1 MLTRRLALGGMA
13 GVWAGVWAAA
23 GGLAHAAIA
32 APAGQRVQGGWL
44 RGQMRDVQ
52 RLAYVA
58 DWARAGRPVAIDMPG
73 AIAVPLA
80 PDGSFFI
87 GIDRDS
93 GDQGCL
99 LAESRGQLRVEPIA
113 IAPRAWPIEH
123 IDAPFH
129 PPAVPDEAFARIRAG
144 EVAQIDAARARD
156 TGAQGWRQ
164 SFIWPA
170 HGRISGR
177 FGAQRVY
184 RGTPGAYHSGLDIAP
199 GAGATYVAPTDGVV
213 VLAAPAPFTLEGNLL
228 MLDHGMGLNS
238 AFLHAQRLLVREGD
252 RVVQGQ
258 PLGLVGM
265 TGRATGPH
273 LHWSLRW
280 REARLDPLLILPPA

>member
-1 MLTRRLALGGMA
+1 VIPRRRALADIGLGLGLGLLPA
-13 GVWAGVWAAA
+13 SIRAATP
-23 GGLAHAAIA
+23 A
-32 APAGQRVQGGWL
+32 APPLADPVGVLMQGGWA
-44 RGQMRDVQ
+44 RGQVIGKP
-52 RLAYVA
+52 RLMLGSQPVECDA
-58 DWARAGRPVAIDMPG
+58 DGRFF
-73 AIAVPLA
+73 LA
-80 PDGSFFI
+80 F
-87 GIDRDS
+87 DRDAPPMANLMADY
-93 GDQGCL
+93 GAAGV
-99 LAESRGQLRVEPIA
+99 SRRVLT

-129 PPAVPDEAFARIRAG
+129 PPAVPDEAFAKLRAVELARI
-144 EVAQIDAARARD
+144 EAARAQV

-164 SFIWPA
+164 AFVWPA

-177 FGAQRVY
+177 FGSQRIY

-199 GAGATYVAPTDGVV
+199 GAGATYVAPADGVV
-213 VLAAPAPFTLEGNLL
+213 VLAAQAPFTLEGNLL

-252 RVVQGQ
+252 RVNQGQ

-280 REARLDPLLILPPA
+280 REARLDPLLILPAAG

>member
-1 MLTRRLALGGMA
+1 MISRRLALGGLGATLIAPRA
-13 GVWAGVWAAA
+13 GAATPTT
-23 GGLAHAAIA
+23 
-32 APAGQRVQGGWL
+32 APDVTGALIQGGWA
-44 RGQMRDVQ
+44 RGKVI
-52 RLAYVA
+52 
-58 DWARAGRPVAIDMPG
+58 GRPSLSLDGQALTYD
-73 AIAVPLA
+73 A
-80 PDGSFFI
+80 DGSFFLAF
-87 GIDRDS
+87 DRDA
-93 GDQGCL
+93 GPQAV
-99 LAESRGQLRVEPIA
+99 LAADYGGGSLRRALA
-113 IAPRAWPIEH
+113 IAPRGWPIEH

-129 PPAVPDEAFARIRAG
+129 PPAMPDADFMRIRSVELARIA
-144 EVAQIDAARARD
+144 AARAQL

-177 FGAQRVY
+177 FGSQRIY

-199 GAGATYVAPTDGVV
+199 GAGATYVAPADGVV
-213 VLAAPAPFTLEGNLL
+213 VLAAQAPFTLEGNLL

-252 RVVQGQ
+252 RVSQGQ

-265 TGRATGPH
+265 TGRASGPH

-280 REARLDPLLILPPA
+280 REARLDPLLILPPAG

>member
-1 MLTRRLALGGMA
+1 MALGGLA
-13 GVWAGVWAAA
+13 LALPAAR
-23 GGLAHAAIA
+23 GLA
-32 APAGQRVQGGWL
+32 APLPLRAQGQLIQGGWA
-44 RGQMRDVQ
+44 RGDAAAEAAVT
-52 RLAYVA
+52 LNGV
-58 DWARAGRPVAIDMPG
+58 
-73 AIAVPLA
+73 AVPMEQ
-80 PDGSFFI
+80 GQFFI
-87 GIDRDS
+87 AFDRDA
-93 GDQGCL
+93 GPRAD
-99 LAESRGQLRVEPIA
+99 LAVVGPGGLRHDDVLT

-144 EVAQIDAARARD
+144 ELARIEAARALG

-164 SFIWPA
+164 TFIWPA
-170 HGRISGR
+170 KGRISGR
-177 FGAQRVY
+177 FGSQRIY

-199 GAGATYVAPTDGVV
+199 GAGATYVAPADGVV
-213 VLAAPAPFTLEGNLL
+213 VLAAASPFTLEGNLL
-228 MLDHGMGLNS
+228 ILDHGMGLNS

-280 REARLDPLLILPPA
+280 REARMDPLLILPAGVPA

>member
-1 MLTRRLALGGMA
+1 
-13 GVWAGVWAAA
+13 V
-23 GGLAHAAIA
+23 
-32 APAGQRVQGGWL
+32 
-44 RGQMRDVQ
+44 
-52 RLAYVA
+52 
-58 DWARAGRPVAIDMPG
+58 PVPI
-73 AIAVPLA
+73 A
-80 PDGSFFI
+80 PDGAFFV

-93 GDQGCL
+93 GAHGMLVQHFGTDQT
-99 LAESRGQLRVEPIA
+99 RDVA
-113 IAPRAWPIEH
+113 IAPRDWLIEH
-123 IDAPFH
+123 VDIPFH
-129 PPAVPDEAFARIRAG
+129 PPAVPDEAFARLRTSELAR
-144 EVAQIDAARARD
+144 IDAARAQV

-177 FGAQRVY
+177 FGSQRIY

-199 GAGATYVAPTDGVV
+199 GAGATYVAPADGVV
-213 VLAAPAPFTLEGNLL
+213 VLAAAAPFTLEGNLL

-238 AFLHAQRLLVREGD
+238 AFLHAERLLVREGD
-252 RVVQGQ
+252 RVAQGQ

-280 REARLDPLLILPPA
+280 REARLDPLLILPPGGGVGA